1 MAQDPKKTAPAAGK
15 GAPAAQRPDISN
27 AEVDA
32 LLDKGKDGAAIAPGT
47 PQPYDLVAR
56 DKIVRGRMPVLD
68 RLNERWVTEFQ
79 RKLTDLIRQPVEVSL
94 QQVQLAPY
102 GDWLASQPVPTS
114 LNLCT
119 VKPWPRS
126 ALVAVEGK
134 LLFVLVEKY
143 YGGGAKTPAKPA
155 AKNAP
160 AVARETLTPTE
171 QRLNKIIVDLLT
183 DQFRRAFAP
192 VATLEFQHAQTET
205 NANYVNMAT
214 PSETMVVTR
223 VEVTVGEAGGGVTLV
238 IPLSSFEP
246 VRDKLA
252 EGLKTVS
259 AESRQRWSK
268 SLRAQLENAQL
279 ELTSVFIE
287 TEITMRELLQMK
299 PGDVLP
305 IEMPKT
311 AILRAG
317 PRPLLRGK
325 FGRSRG
331 YNAVSVLEAVRSLG
345 PNIEESLR

>member
-1 MAQDPKKTAPAAGK
+1 MAEETNQNPPAAAPSAAV
-15 GAPAAQRPDISN
+15 GARADITS

-32 LLDKGKDGAAIAPGT
+32 LLDKNKDAAPSGT

-79 RKLTDLIRQPVEVSL
+79 RKLTELIRQPVEVSL

-102 GDWLASQPVPTS
+102 GDWLAGQPMPTS

-134 LLFVLVEKY
+134 LLFALVEKY
-143 YGGGAKTPAKPA
+143 YGGGAAKAAAKPA
-155 AKNAP
+155 AP
-160 AVARETLTPTE
+160 AARETLTPSE

-192 VATLEFQHAQTET
+192 VATLEFQHAQTEI
-205 NANYVNMAT
+205 NPNYVNMAT

-223 VEVTVGEAGGGVTLV
+223 VEVTLGQVGGGVTLV
-238 IPLSSFEP
+238 LPLSSFEP

-259 AESRQRWSK
+259 PESRQRWHK
-268 SLRAQLENAQL
+268 SLRSQLENAQL
-279 ELTSVFIE
+279 ELTTVFVE
-287 TEITMRELLQMK
+287 TEITLRELLQMK

-311 AILRAG
+311 ALLRAG
-317 PRPLLRGK
+317 LRPLLRGK

-331 YNAVSVLEAVRSLG
+331 YNAVSVLEAVKSLG
-345 PNIEESLR
+345 PNIEESSR

>member
-1 MAQDPKKTAPAAGK
+1 MAQETKQNAPAAGQSAAA
-15 GAPAAQRPDISN
+15 GARADITS

-32 LLDKGKDGAAIAPGT
+32 LLDKNEDAVPSGT

-79 RKLTDLIRQPVEVSL
+79 RKLTELIRQPVEVSL

-102 GDWLASQPVPTS
+102 GDWLAGQPMPTS

-134 LLFVLVEKY
+134 LLFSLVEKY
-143 YGGGAKTPAKPA
+143 YGGGAAKPA
-155 AKNAP
+155 AKPAAP
-160 AVARETLTPTE
+160 SARETLTPSE

-192 VATLEFQHAQTET
+192 VATLEFQHAQTEI
-205 NANYVNMAT
+205 NPNYVNMAT

-223 VEVTVGEAGGGVTLV
+223 VEVTLGQVGGGVTLV
-238 IPLSSFEP
+238 LPLSSFEP

-259 AESRQRWSK
+259 PESRQRWHK
-268 SLRAQLENAQL
+268 SLRSQLENAQL

-287 TEITMRELLQMK
+287 TEITLRELLQMK

-331 YNAVSVLEAVRSLG
+331 YNAVSVLEAVKSLG
-345 PNIEESLR
+345 PNIEESSR

>member
-1 MAQDPKKTAPAAGK
+1 MAQEPNQSSPAAGQSAAA
-15 GAPAAQRPDISN
+15 GARADITS

-32 LLDKGKDGAAIAPGT
+32 LLDKSKDAVPSGT

-79 RKLTDLIRQPVEVSL
+79 RKLTELIRQPVELSL
-94 QQVQLAPY
+94 QQVQLASY

-126 ALVAVEGK
+126 ALVAIEGK

-143 YGGGAKTPAKPA
+143 YGGGGAKAAPKPA
-155 AKNAP
+155 AKP
-160 AVARETLTPTE
+160 AQPAARETLTPTE
-171 QRLNKIIVDLLT
+171 QRLNKIVVDQLT

-192 VATLEFQHAQTET
+192 VAALEFQHAQTET
-205 NANYVNMAT
+205 NPNYVNMAT

-223 VEVTVGEAGGGVTLV
+223 VEVTIGQAGGGITLV

-259 AESRQRWSK
+259 AESRQRWNK

-279 ELTSVFIE
+279 DLTSVFVE
-287 TEITMRELLQMK
+287 CEITLRELLQMK

-311 AILRAG
+311 ALLRAG

-331 YNAVSVLEAVRSLG
+331 YNAVSVLEAVKSLG
-345 PNIEESLR
+345 PNIEESSR

>member
-1 MAQDPKKTAPAAGK
+1 MAQDPKKPAPAAGAS
-15 GAPAAQRPDISN
+15 APAAQRPNISN

-32 LLDKGKDGAAIAPGT
+32 LLDKGKAGAASGT

-79 RKLTDLIRQPVEVSL
+79 RKLTELIRQPVEVSL

-102 GDWLASQPVPTS
+102 GDWLAGQPVPTS

-126 ALVAVEGK
+126 ALVAIEGK

-143 YGGGAKTPAKPA
+143 YGGGGAKVTPKPA
-155 AKNAP
+155 AKPAP
-160 AVARETLTPTE
+160 PAARETLTPTE
-171 QRLNKIIVDLLT
+171 QRLNKVVVDQVT

-192 VATLEFQHAQTET
+192 VATLELQLTQTET

-223 VEVTVGEAGGGVTLV
+223 VEVTVGQAGGGITLV

-252 EGLKTVS
+252 EGLKAVS
-259 AESRQRWSK
+259 AESRQRWNK

-279 ELTSVFIE
+279 DLTSVFVE
-287 TEITMRELLQMK
+287 CEITMRELLQMK

-317 PRPLLRGK
+317 SRPLLRGK

-331 YNAVSVLEAVRSLG
+331 YNAVSVLEAVKSLG

>member
-1 MAQDPKKTAPAAGK
+1 MAEESNKTAPAAGNTAAA
-15 GAPAAQRPDISN
+15 GARSDITS

-32 LLDKGKDGAAIAPGT
+32 LLDKSKEAAVPSGT

-79 RKLTDLIRQPVEVSL
+79 RKLTELIRQPVEVSL

-102 GDWLASQPVPTS
+102 GDWLAGQPMPTS

-134 LLFVLVEKY
+134 LLFALVEKY
-143 YGGGAKTPAKPA
+143 YGGGAAKPA
-155 AKNAP
+155 AKPAAP
-160 AVARETLTPTE
+160 TARETLTPSE

-183 DQFRRAFAP
+183 DQFRRAFGP
-192 VATLEFQHAQTET
+192 VATLEFQHAQTEI
-205 NANYVNMAT
+205 NPNYVNMAT

-223 VEVTVGEAGGGVTLV
+223 VEVTLGQAGGGVTLV
-238 IPLSSFEP
+238 LPLSSFEP

-259 AESRQRWSK
+259 PESRQRWHK
-268 SLRAQLENAQL
+268 SLRTQLENAQL
-279 ELTSVFIE
+279 DLTTVFVE
-287 TEITMRELLQMK
+287 TEITLRELLQMK

-331 YNAVSVLEAVRSLG
+331 YNAVSVLEAVKTLG
-345 PNIEESLR
+345 PNIEESSR

>member
-1 MAQDPKKTAPAAGK
+1 MAQEPNQSSPAAGQSAAA
-15 GAPAAQRPDISN
+15 GARADITS

-32 LLDKGKDGAAIAPGT
+32 LLDKNKSAAPSGT

-79 RKLTDLIRQPVEVSL
+79 RKLTELIRQPVEVSL

-102 GDWLASQPVPTS
+102 GDWLAGQPMPTS

-134 LLFVLVEKY
+134 LLFSLVEKY
-143 YGGGAKTPAKPA
+143 YGGGAAKPA
-155 AKNAP
+155 AKPAAP
-160 AVARETLTPTE
+160 TARETLTPSE

-192 VATLEFQHAQTET
+192 VATLEFQHAQTEI
-205 NANYVNMAT
+205 NPNYVNMAT

-223 VEVTVGEAGGGVTLV
+223 VEVTLGEVGGGVTLV
-238 IPLSSFEP
+238 LPLSSFEP

-259 AESRQRWSK
+259 PESRQRWNK
-268 SLRAQLENAQL
+268 SLRTQLENAQL
-279 ELTSVFIE
+279 ELTSVFVE
-287 TEITMRELLQMK
+287 TEITLRELLQMK

-311 AILRAG
+311 ALLRAG

-331 YNAVSVLEAVRSLG
+331 YNAVSVLEAVKSLG
-345 PNIEESLR
+345 PNIEESSR

>member
-1 MAQDPKKTAPAAGK
+1 MAELPNQNTP
-15 GAPAAQRPDISN
+15 PAAQSAAAGARADITS

-32 LLDKGKDGAAIAPGT
+32 LLDKNKDAAPSGT

-79 RKLTDLIRQPVEVSL
+79 RKLTELIRQPVEVSL

-102 GDWLASQPVPTS
+102 GDWLAGQPMPTS

-134 LLFVLVEKY
+134 LLFSLVEKY
-143 YGGGAKTPAKPA
+143 YGGGAAKPA
-155 AKNAP
+155 AKPAAP
-160 AVARETLTPTE
+160 AARETLTPSE

-192 VATLEFQHAQTET
+192 VATLEFQHAQTEI
-205 NANYVNMAT
+205 NPNYVNMAT

-223 VEVTVGEAGGGVTLV
+223 VEVTLGQVGGGVTLV
-238 IPLSSFEP
+238 LPLSSFEP

-259 AESRQRWSK
+259 PESRQRWHK
-268 SLRAQLENAQL
+268 SLRSQLENAHL
-279 ELTSVFIE
+279 ELTTVFVE
-287 TEITMRELLQMK
+287 TEITLRELLQMK

-311 AILRAG
+311 ALMRAG

-331 YNAVSVLEAVRSLG
+331 YNAVSVLEAVKSLG
-345 PNIEESLR
+345 PNIEESSR

>member
-1 MAQDPKKTAPAAGK
+1 VPA
-15 GAPAAQRPDISN
+15 
-27 AEVDA
+27 
-32 LLDKGKDGAAIAPGT
+32 GT

-102 GDWLASQPVPTS
+102 GDWLAGQPMPTS

-134 LLFVLVEKY
+134 LLFALVEKY
-143 YGGGAKTPAKPA
+143 YGGGAAKPA
-155 AKNAP
+155 GAKQAAP
-160 AVARETLTPTE
+160 AARETLTPSE

-192 VATLEFQHAQTET
+192 VATLEFQHAQTEI
-205 NANYVNMAT
+205 NPNYVNMAT

-223 VEVTVGEAGGGVTLV
+223 VEITLGQAGGGVTLV
-238 IPLSSFEP
+238 LPLSSFEP

-259 AESRQRWSK
+259 PESRQRWHK
-268 SLRAQLENAQL
+268 SLRSQLENAQL
-279 ELTSVFIE
+279 ELTSVFVE
-287 TEITMRELLQMK
+287 TEITLRELLQMK

-311 AILRAG
+311 ALLRAG

-331 YNAVSVLEAVRSLG
+331 YNAVSVLEAVKSLG
-345 PNIEESLR
+345 PNIEESSR

>member
-1 MAQDPKKTAPAAGK
+1 MAQEPSPTPPAAGPSAAA
-15 GAPAAQRPDISN
+15 GARADITS

-32 LLDKGKDGAAIAPGT
+32 LLEKKDAAVPAGT

-68 RLNERWVTEFQ
+68 RLNERWVTDFQ

-102 GDWLASQPVPTS
+102 GDWLAGQPMPTS
-114 LNLCT
+114 LNLCS

-134 LLFVLVEKY
+134 LLFALVEKY
-143 YGGGAKTPAKPA
+143 YGGGAAKPA
-155 AKNAP
+155 AKPAAP
-160 AVARETLTPTE
+160 AARETLTPSE

-192 VATLEFQHAQTET
+192 VATLEFQHAQTEI
-205 NANYVNMAT
+205 NPNYVNMAT

-223 VEVTVGEAGGGVTLV
+223 VEVTLGQAGGGVTLV
-238 IPLSSFEP
+238 LPLSSFEP

-259 AESRQRWSK
+259 PESRQRWHK
-268 SLRAQLENAQL
+268 SLRSQLENAQL
-279 ELTSVFIE
+279 ELTSVFVE
-287 TEITMRELLQMK
+287 TEITLRELLQMK

-311 AILRAG
+311 ATLRAG

-331 YNAVSVLEAVRSLG
+331 YNAVSVLEAVKSLG
-345 PNIEESLR
+345 PNIEESSR

>member
-1 MAQDPKKTAPAAGK
+1 MAQEPNDNPPAAGQHAAA
-15 GAPAAQRPDISN
+15 GARADITS

-32 LLDKGKDGAAIAPGT
+32 LLDKNKNAAPSGT

-79 RKLTDLIRQPVEVSL
+79 RKLTELIRQPVEVSL

-102 GDWLASQPVPTS
+102 GDWLAGQPMPTS

-134 LLFVLVEKY
+134 LLFALVEKY
-143 YGGGAKTPAKPA
+143 YGGGAAKQAAKPA
-155 AKNAP
+155 AP
-160 AVARETLTPTE
+160 AARETLTPSE

-192 VATLEFQHAQTET
+192 VATLEFQHAQTEIDP
-205 NANYVNMAT
+205 NYVNMAT

-223 VEVTVGEAGGGVTLV
+223 VEVTLGQVGGGVTLV
-238 IPLSSFEP
+238 LPLSSFEP

-259 AESRQRWSK
+259 PESRQRWHK
-268 SLRAQLENAQL
+268 SLRTQLENAQL
-279 ELTSVFIE
+279 ELTTVFIE
-287 TEITMRELLQMK
+287 TEITLRELLQMK

-311 AILRAG
+311 AMLRAG

-331 YNAVSVLEAVRSLG
+331 YNAVSVLEAVKSLG
-345 PNIEESLR
+345 PNIEESSR

>member
-1 MAQDPKKTAPAAGK
+1 MAQEPNQTPPAAGPSAAA
-15 GAPAAQRPDISN
+15 GARSDITS

-32 LLDKGKDGAAIAPGT
+32 LLDKKDAAVPAGT
-47 PQPYDLVAR
+47 PQSYDLVAR

-102 GDWLASQPVPTS
+102 GDWLAGQPMPTS

-134 LLFVLVEKY
+134 LLFALVEKY
-143 YGGGAKTPAKPA
+143 YGGGAASLKAKPA
-155 AKNAP
+155 AP
-160 AVARETLTPTE
+160 AARETLTPSE

-192 VATLEFQHAQTET
+192 VATLEFQHAQTEI
-205 NANYVNMAT
+205 NPNYVNMAT

-223 VEVTVGEAGGGVTLV
+223 VEITLGQAGGGVTLV
-238 IPLSSFEP
+238 LPLSSFEP

-259 AESRQRWSK
+259 PESRQRWHK
-268 SLRAQLENAQL
+268 SLRSQLENAQL
-279 ELTSVFIE
+279 ELTSVFVE
-287 TEITMRELLQMK
+287 TEITLRELLQMK

-311 AILRAG
+311 ALLRAG

-331 YNAVSVLEAVRSLG
+331 YNAVSVLEAVKSLG
-345 PNIEESLR
+345 PNIEESFR

>member
-15 GAPAAQRPDISN
+15 SASAAQRPDISS

-32 LLDKGKDGAAIAPGT
+32 LLEKGKDGAAAPSGT

-68 RLNERWVTEFQ
+68 RLNERWVTDFQ
-79 RKLTDLIRQPVEVSL
+79 RKLTELIRQPVEVSL

-102 GDWLASQPVPTS
+102 GDWLASQPMPTS

-143 YGGGAKTPAKPA
+143 YGGGAKPAPKPATPA
-155 AKNAP
+155 
-160 AVARETLTPTE
+160 ARETLTPTE

-223 VEVTVGEAGGGVTLV
+223 VEVAVGQAGGGVTIV

-259 AESRQRWSK
+259 AESRQRWNK

-279 ELTSVFIE
+279 ELTSVFVE
-287 TEITMRELLQMK
+287 AEITMRELLQMK

-311 AILRAG
+311 ALLRAG

-331 YNAVSVLEAVRSLG
+331 YNAVSVLEAVKSLG

>member
-1 MAQDPKKTAPAAGK
+1 MAQEPNQTPPAAGSSAAT
-15 GAPAAQRPDISN
+15 GARSDITS

-32 LLDKGKDGAAIAPGT
+32 LLDKNKHAAVPAGT

-68 RLNERWVTEFQ
+68 RLNERWVSDFQ

-102 GDWLASQPVPTS
+102 GDWLAGQPMPTS

-134 LLFVLVEKY
+134 LLFALVEKY
-143 YGGGAKTPAKPA
+143 YGGGAAKPA
-155 AKNAP
+155 GAKQAAP
-160 AVARETLTPTE
+160 TARETLTPSE
-171 QRLNKIIVDLLT
+171 QRLNKILVDLLT

-192 VATLEFQHAQTET
+192 VATLEFQHAQTEI
-205 NANYVNMAT
+205 NPNYVNMAT

-223 VEVTVGEAGGGVTLV
+223 VEITLGQTGGGVTLV
-238 IPLSSFEP
+238 LPLSSFEP

-259 AESRQRWSK
+259 PESRQRWHK
-268 SLRAQLENAQL
+268 SLRTQLENAQL
-279 ELTSVFIE
+279 ELTSVFVE
-287 TEITMRELLQMK
+287 TEITLRELLQMK

-311 AILRAG
+311 ALLRAG

-331 YNAVSVLEAVRSLG
+331 YNAVSVLEAVKSLG
-345 PNIEESLR
+345 PNIEESSR

>member
-1 MAQDPKKTAPAAGK
+1 MAQETPQTPPAGQSAAAG
-15 GAPAAQRPDISN
+15 ARSDITS

-32 LLDKGKDGAAIAPGT
+32 LLEKKDAAVPAGT

-68 RLNERWVTEFQ
+68 RLNERWVSDFQ

-102 GDWLASQPVPTS
+102 GDWLAGQPMPTS
-114 LNLCT
+114 LNLCS

-134 LLFVLVEKY
+134 LLFALVEKY
-143 YGGGAKTPAKPA
+143 YGGGAAKPA
-155 AKNAP
+155 AKPAAP
-160 AVARETLTPTE
+160 AARETLTPSE

-192 VATLEFQHAQTET
+192 VATLEFQHAQTEI
-205 NANYVNMAT
+205 NPNYVNMAT

-223 VEVTVGEAGGGVTLV
+223 VEVTLGQAGGGVTLV
-238 IPLSSFEP
+238 LPLSSFEP

-259 AESRQRWSK
+259 PESRQRWHK
-268 SLRAQLENAQL
+268 SLRSQLENAQL
-279 ELTSVFIE
+279 ELTSVFVE
-287 TEITMRELLQMK
+287 TEITLRELLQMK

-311 AILRAG
+311 ATLRAG

-331 YNAVSVLEAVRSLG
+331 YNAVSVLEAVKSLG
-345 PNIEESLR
+345 PNIEESSR

>member
-1 MAQDPKKTAPAAGK
+1 MAEEPNQNPPAAGASAAP
-15 GAPAAQRPDISN
+15 GARSDITS

-32 LLDKGKDGAAIAPGT
+32 LLDKNKGAVPSGT

-79 RKLTDLIRQPVEVSL
+79 RKLTELIRQPVEVSL

-102 GDWLASQPVPTS
+102 GDWLAGQPMPTS

-134 LLFVLVEKY
+134 LLFALVEKY
-143 YGGGAKTPAKPA
+143 YGGGGAKQAAKPA
-155 AKNAP
+155 AP
-160 AVARETLTPTE
+160 AARETLTPSE
-171 QRLNKIIVDLLT
+171 QRLNKIIVDLLI

-192 VATLEFQHAQTET
+192 VATLEFQHAQTEI
-205 NANYVNMAT
+205 NPNYVNMAT

-223 VEVTVGEAGGGVTLV
+223 VEVTLGQVGGGATLV
-238 IPLSSFEP
+238 LPLSSFEP

-259 AESRQRWSK
+259 PESRQRWHK
-268 SLRAQLENAQL
+268 SLRAQLENAHL
-279 ELTSVFIE
+279 ELTSVFVE
-287 TEITMRELLQMK
+287 TEITLRELLQMK

-311 AILRAG
+311 ALLRAG

-331 YNAVSVLEAVRSLG
+331 YNAVSVLEAVKSLG
-345 PNIEESLR
+345 PNIEESSR

>member
-1 MAQDPKKTAPAAGK
+1 MAQDPKKPAPAAGTS
-15 GAPAAQRPDISN
+15 APSAQRPNISS
-27 AEVDA
+27 AEVEA
-32 LLDKGKDGAAIAPGT
+32 LLDKNRDGAASGT

-134 LLFVLVEKY
+134 LLFALVEKY
-143 YGGGAKTPAKPA
+143 YGGGSAKAAPKPA
-155 AKNAP
+155 APKAGQP
-160 AVARETLTPTE
+160 AARETLTPTE
-171 QRLNKIIVDLLT
+171 QRLNKIVVDQLT

-192 VATLEFQHAQTET
+192 VATLELQLTQTET

-223 VEVTVGEAGGGVTLV
+223 VEITVGQAGGGVTLV

-259 AESRQRWSK
+259 AESRQRWNK
-268 SLRAQLENAQL
+268 SLRTQLENAQL
-279 ELTSVFIE
+279 DLTSVFVE

-311 AILRAG
+311 AVLRSGA
-317 PRPLLRGK
+317 RPLLRGK

-331 YNAVSVLEAVRSLG
+331 YNAVSVLEAVKSTANL
-345 PNIEESLR
+345 PEETIR

>member
-1 MAQDPKKTAPAAGK
+1 
-15 GAPAAQRPDISN
+15 
-27 AEVDA
+27 V
-32 LLDKGKDGAAIAPGT
+32 
-47 PQPYDLVAR
+47 
-56 DKIVRGRMPVLD
+56 
-68 RLNERWVTEFQ
+68 
-79 RKLTDLIRQPVEVSL
+79 
-94 QQVQLAPY
+94 
-102 GDWLASQPVPTS
+102 PVPTS

-119 VKPWPRS
+119 VKPWPRN

-134 LLFVLVEKY
+134 LLFVLVDKY
-143 YGGGAKTPAKPA
+143 YGGGAAKPA
-155 AKNAP
+155 AKPAAP
-160 AVARETLTPTE
+160 AARETLTPSE

-205 NANYVNMAT
+205 NPNYVNMAT

-223 VEVTVGEAGGGVTLV
+223 VEITLGQAGGGVTLV
-238 IPLSSFEP
+238 LPLSSFEP

-259 AESRQRWSK
+259 PESRQRWHK
-268 SLRAQLENAQL
+268 SLRTQLENAQL

-287 TEITMRELLQMK
+287 TEITLRELLQMK

-311 AILRAG
+311 ATLRAG

-331 YNAVSVLEAVRSLG
+331 YNAVSVLEAVKSLG
-345 PNIEESLR
+345 PNIEESSR